1 MGLYLAEKRLVVLRP
16 LANGTNY
23 FTSDNNDASNTVRH
37 SQAGKFS
44 AKPFVNK
51 ETAAIRLNRNTTLL
65 EAFAE
70 RLIYKGTTIPLPG
83 DRARDTKLNTIPEK
97 NNKKE
102 KDNNAAKL
110 KDNTFNTPTA
120 LEECINLT
128 AI

>member
-1 MGLYLAEKRLVVLRP
+1 MDLHLAEKRLVVLRP

-23 FTSDNNDASNTVRH
+23 FTSDNNNTSDIVRH
-37 SQAGKFS
+37 SQAGKLS
-44 AKPFVNK
+44 TRPFINK
-51 ETAAIRLNRNTTLL
+51 EIAAIRLNRNTALL
-65 EAFAE
+65 EAFTE
-70 RLIYKGTTIPLPG
+70 HLIRKGTTIPLPR
-83 DRARDTKLNTIPEK
+83 DRARDTKLNIVLEK
-97 NNKKE
+97 DNKEE